1 MSAKTFL
8 EAVGKDFKK
17 GLDAILPYAETAG
30 ETAVSIFAPSLGP
43 MFNSTVNAV
52 VLAEQN
58 AAAISKQS
66 GSGVSKLASVVTL
79 MGSLIKQGLTD
90 AGKAADDTAVQNYV
104 NSVVTILN
112 SVPAPGTASAAAA
125 TA

>member
-30 ETAVSIFAPSLGP
+30 QTAVSIFAPGVLP
-43 MFNSTVNAV
+43 LYTATVNAV
-52 VLAEQN
+52 ILAEQN
-58 AAAISKQS
+58 AAAIGNQSKS
-66 GSGVSKLASVVTL
+66 GASKLASVVSL
-79 MGSLIKQGLTD
+79 IGGLIKQGLTD

-112 SVPAPGTASAAAA
+112 SVPASGTASAAAA